1 MGTGRPD
8 QVWQRPQ
15 RQSTVSQ
22 SERRPPIGPV
32 LSSIATILAEWW
44 LGFPVTEA
52 SDPED
57 RGSEPARLGGI
68 LRQAAEDE
76 Q

>member
-1 MGTGRPD
+1 MSAAEE
-8 QVWQRPQ
+8 Q
-15 RQSTVSQ
+15 
-22 SERRPPIGPV
+22 RPPIGPV

-57 RGSEPARLGGI
+57 RGGEPLTVGDITRHSADAG
-68 LRQAAEDE
+68 DE
-76 Q
+76 GEP